1 MTVYV
6 VCYFR
11 NVYPFIYSIIAVYLH
26 AYIVFYFVDFKSP
39 NQCSFAVEKVMIK
52 ESYYYYCTVV
62 VWESMVGEQL

>member
-1 MTVYV
+1 M
-6 VCYFR
+6 
-11 NVYPFIYSIIAVYLH
+11 YSIIAVYLH
-26 AYIVFYFVDFKSP
+26 AYIVFYLVDFKSP